1 MFRTCLVAFLLVPVL
16 AHADPAGSASG
27 SSSAS
32 SSYGFALPFDL
43 DVDPELHLDAGFEL
57 LGGRAMS
64 YGFRGQAL
72 VGARIGHGDRR
83 LTLAVGATYGS
94 GELEVDDRRG
104 LDGTVTL
111 DLADWGPEAQ
121 AGIDFTHGTLAG
133 SRLFASFALL
143 HVTTDSRLRL
153 DMVPGV
159 APGGGGTRAAIGMNF
174 AQLLLD
180 AGENTAHG
188 KDAPGGW
195 CLAVLTPQQVEV
207 GWERDAGSDR
217 VGVAM
222 SWGI

>member
-16 AHADPAGSASG
+16 AHADPSGSA
-27 SSSAS
+27 SAS
-32 SSYGFALPFDL
+32 SSYGFALPFDI
-43 DVDPELHLDAGFEL
+43 DPELHLDAGFEL
-57 LGGRAMS
+57 LGGGAMS

-94 GELEVDDRRG
+94 GELQVDDKRG

-111 DLADWGPEAQ
+111 DLSSWGPEAQ
-121 AGIDFTHGTLAG
+121 AGIDFTHGTLGG

-159 APGGGGTRAAIGMNF
+159 APGAGGTRAAIGMNF
-174 AQLLLD
+174 AELLVKAAEHD
-180 AGENTAHG
+180 GNG
-188 KDAPGGW
+188 KDASQGW

-207 GWERDAGSDR
+207 SWERDAGSDR